1 MSTIQFSNPSSEPV
15 PSRPAPRG
23 RRVLR
28 GAAVRAAIVIAAFSL
43 AMLPDGC
50 SVKEGAKAPGTETS
64 GGGNGASG
72 TSAPEFALQ
81 DLDGKTVHIADFAGK
96 VVILDFWATWCP
108 PCRKEIPDFIAMQK
122 KYADQGLAIVGL
134 SVDAGGAHDVRSW
147 EQKENISINYPVL
160 IAKEETANAYGGVVG
175 IPTTFVIDRKGKI
188 VKRFVGYTPS
198 SEFEETI
205 RPLLQAS

>member
-1 MSTIQFSNPSSEPV
+1 MSTIRFSNPSSEPV
-15 PSRPAPRG
+15 PSGPAPRG
-23 RRVLR
+23 RRALR

-43 AMLPDGC
+43 AALPDGC
-50 SVKEGAKAPGTETS
+50 TVKEGTKTAETPAG
-64 GGGNGASG
+64 GGGNGAVG
-72 TSAPEFALQ
+72 TPAPEFALQ

-108 PCRKEIPDFIAMQK
+108 PCRKELPDFIAMQS
-122 KYADQGLAIVGL
+122 KYGDKGFSVVGL
-134 SVDAGGAHDVRSW
+134 SVDAGGAHDVRSFAADN
-147 EQKENISINYPVL
+147 KVTFNYPIL
-160 IAKEETANAYGGVVG
+160 IANEQTANAYGGVVG

-205 RPLLQAS
+205 RPLLEAS